1 MRVLQTKPSLSRFAV
16 ALRKLTTMTMTADLG
31 GPRGSSDYFIDLD
44 FIDWG
49 AIFAGAILAS
59 AVAILFLAFG
69 SALGLSLTSAYPWR
83 GLPATGLVIAGALWV
98 LWVQV
103 SCFFAGGYL
112 AGRLRRRVDA
122 AATPHEVEVRDGSH
136 GLLVWAL
143 CLVVGALITGAA
155 LSGVIS
161 LGARVASGA
170 TSPAAE
176 PAGYYV
182 DACCGRLLQSP
193 RPPGRTRSPRQAGH
207 NRGRCSHRDDRRGA
221 SVDRPDLRDECGW
234 YFRC

>member
-1 MRVLQTKPSLSRFAV
+1 
-16 ALRKLTTMTMTADLG
+16 MTMTADLG

-122 AATPHEVEVRDGSH
+122 AATPTRWRYGMEVTGYSSGH
-136 GLLVWAL
+136 SAWLLE
-143 CLVVGALITGAA
+143 
-155 LSGVIS
+155 
-161 LGARVASGA
+161 R
-170 TSPAAE
+170 
-176 PAGYYV
+176 
-182 DACCGRLLQSP
+182 
-193 RPPGRTRSPRQAGH
+193 
-207 NRGRCSHRDDRRGA
+207 
-221 SVDRPDLRDECGW
+221 
-234 YFRC
+234 